1 MSVKFSVHVI
11 TQTRKKLLEIIN
23 GLSIEQLNEVPK
35 GFSNNIAWNFG
46 HVIVTLE
53 LLCYVNANQT
63 PSIPEDVINKYRRGT
78 KPEEFIDSEELSYL
92 KSLLFSSFDNL
103 ENDRNAGLLNRYN
116 AMTSSMGIVLDNI
129 DDAIAYTGDHDNI
142 HLGYVQALRRA
153 VG

>member
-46 HVIVTLE
+46 HVIVTLQ

-63 PSIPEDVINKYRRGT
+63 PSIPENVINKYRRGT

-103 ENDRNAGLLNRYN
+103 ENDRNAGLLSRYN